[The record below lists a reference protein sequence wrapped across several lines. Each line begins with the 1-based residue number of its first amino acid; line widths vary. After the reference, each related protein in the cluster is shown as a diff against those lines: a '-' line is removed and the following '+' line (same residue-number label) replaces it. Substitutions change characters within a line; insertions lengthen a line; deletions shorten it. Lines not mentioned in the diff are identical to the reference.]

1 MDWISLSSFL
11 ISIIIIG
18 FFCGI
23 EVAFASADKLSI
35 ELRKKQ
41 GKASGRTWSKF
52 TEHQSRFMGIVLVG
66 LNLFIIIYGL
76 LAGKMLLPIWVWIEG
91 NLPQSAADYV
101 KFIRLLVETTLST
114 AIILTMEFASRALF
128 HSRHD
133 RVIRSGFIAYIFA
146 LFQILLISISEFFIS
161 LGSWILHYIFNVK
174 LQPKKEAFPLI
185 HPEQILQQKKF
196 VTEEHTDASNKE
208 LFENALSIGD
218 VRIRD
223 CLVPRKEVEAIPFNM
238 DIPAVKQRFI
248 DTKLTRLVVFENNI
262 DSIVGYVH
270 QLDMLKK
277 PSAIREILLPI
288 PAVPESMTATDLMNK
303 FSKERKSIAWVVD
316 EFGGTAGIVTM
327 EDLLEELFGEIK
339 DEYDSAEEF
348 VEKQLSENEYI
359 FSGRLELDHI
369 SNKFGLDFP
378 EVNDA
383 ETLSG
388 YIIGIHESIPS
399 QKERIIY
406 DKFEFDV
413 LNVSDTRIETVKV
426 KLLR

>member
-1 MDWISLSSFL
+1 MDWISLSAFL
-11 ISIIIIG
+11 LSIIIIG
-18 FFCGI
+18 FFFGI
-23 EVAFASADKLSI
+23 EAAFASADKLSI

-41 GKASGRTWSKF
+41 GKASGRIWAGF
-52 TEHQSRFMGIVLVG
+52 TENQSRFVGIVLVG

-76 LAGKMLLPIWVWIEG
+76 LAGKMLLPIWIWIEG
-91 NLPQSAADYV
+91 NLPQTAADYV
-101 KFIRLLVETTLST
+101 KFIRLLVETTVST
-114 AIILTMEFASRALF
+114 AIILTMEFSSRAFF
-128 HSRHD
+128 HARHD
-133 RVIRSGFIAYIFA
+133 QFIRSGFIAYVFA
-146 LFQILLISISEFFIS
+146 FFQAVIASVSGFFIS
-161 LGSWILHYIFNVK
+161 ASSWILHYIFNVK
-174 LQPKKEAFPLI
+174 LQPKKEAFTLL
-185 HPEQILQQKKF
+185 HPEQIVQQKKH
-196 VTEEHTDASNKE
+196 VAEEETDASNKE

-218 VRIRD
+218 VKIRD
-223 CLVPRKEVEAIPFNM
+223 CLVPRKEVEAIPLNM
-238 DIPAVKQRFI
+238 DMLTVKQRFI
-248 DTKLTRLVVFENNI
+248 DTKLTKLVVFENSI
-262 DSIVGYVH
+262 DSIAGYVH

-277 PSAIREILLPI
+277 PSHVREILLPI

-303 FSKERKSIAWVVD
+303 FSRERKSIAWVVD

-369 SNKFGLDFP
+369 RNKFSLEFP

-388 YIIGIHESIPS
+388 YIIGIHEAIPS

-406 DKFEFDV
+406 DRFEFDI
-413 LNVSDTRIETVKV
+413 LNVSATRIETVKV

>member
-1 MDWISLSSFL
+1 MDWISLTAFL

-18 FFCGI
+18 FFFGI
-23 EVAFASADKLSI
+23 EVAFASSDKLSI

-41 GKASGRTWSKF
+41 GKASGKTWARF
-52 TEHQSRFMGIVLVG
+52 TEQHSRFMGTVLVG
-66 LNLFIIIYGL
+66 LNVFIIVYGL
-76 LAGKMLLPIWVWIEG
+76 LAGKMLLPIWIWIEG

-114 AIILTMEFASRALF
+114 AIILTLEFATRALF

-133 RVIRSGFIAYIFA
+133 HIIRSGFIAYVF
-146 LFQILLISISEFFIS
+146 EFFHGLLASVAGLFIAATT
-161 LGSWILHYIFNVK
+161 WILHYIFNVK
-174 LQPKKEAFPLI
+174 LQAKKEPFSLI
-185 HPEQILQQKKF
+185 NPEQILQQKKH
-196 VTEEHTDASNKE
+196 VSEEDTDASNKE

-223 CLVPRKEVEAIPFNM
+223 CLVPRKEIEAIPLNL
-238 DIPAVKQRFI
+238 DIQSVEQRFI
-248 DTKLTRLVVFENNI
+248 ETKLTRLVVFENSI
-262 DSIVGYVH
+262 DSIAGYVH
-270 QLDMLKK
+270 QLDLLKQ
-277 PSAIREILLPI
+277 PATLREILLPI

-303 FSKERKSIAWVVD
+303 FSRERKSIAWVVD

-327 EDLLEELFGEIK
+327 EDLLEELFGEIR
-339 DEYDSAEEF
+339 DEYDTAEEF
-348 VEKQLSENEYI
+348 VEKQLSENEFI

-369 SNKFGLDFP
+369 KNKYNLEFP

-413 LNVSDTRIETVKV
+413 LNVSATRIETVKV

>member
-1 MDWISLSSFL
+1 MDWISLSAFL
-11 ISIIIIG
+11 LSIIIIG
-18 FFCGI
+18 FFFGI
-23 EVAFASADKLSI
+23 EVAFATSDKLSI

-41 GKASGRTWSKF
+41 GKVSGKTWSRF
-52 TEHQSRFMGIVLVG
+52 TENHSRFMGIVLVG
-66 LNLFIIIYGL
+66 SNVFIIVYGL

-91 NLPQSAADYV
+91 NLPQTAADYV

-133 RVIRSGFIAYIFA
+133 HIIRSGFIAYVFVFFQA
-146 LFQILLISISEFFIS
+146 LITSISGVFIS
-161 LGSWILHYIFNVK
+161 ASTWILHYIFNVK
-174 LQPKKEAFPLI
+174 LQPKKEAFSLI
-185 HPEQILQQKKF
+185 HPEQIVQQKKY
-196 VTEEHTDASNKE
+196 VAEEETDASNKE

-223 CLVPRKEVEAIPFNM
+223 CLVPRKEVEAIPINLDM
-238 DIPAVKQRFI
+238 QAVKQRFI
-248 DTKLTRLVVFENNI
+248 DTKLTKLVVFENSI

-277 PSAIREILLPI
+277 PAHVREILLPI

-303 FSKERKSIAWVVD
+303 FSRERKSVAWVVD

-369 SNKFGLDFP
+369 RNKFNLEFP

-388 YIIGIHESIPS
+388 YIIGIHEAIPS

-406 DKFEFDV
+406 DKFEFDI
-413 LNVSDTRIETVKV
+413 LNVSATRIETVKV